1 MAGQSRDKL
10 NQYFQPGDVPTQTE
24 YGHLIDSSLNLADPN
39 LQIMSGTLS
48 ASNFIYNN
56 LFINGNSFAAVKILS
71 ITESNFFGSTASVNS
86 HSFIG
91 HLEQTS
97 ADIYG
102 NGENH
107 PSYFLNHVSV
117 GTTLS
122 NANLTVE
129 GNIIVHPTTNP
140 LRARG
145 INPQAPITVLNT
157 NAVNHSISSS
167 DLTLTKNLSA
177 SGYISASVFSIIP
190 NIGFVSQ
197 LTSSGII
204 SGGGALSGSYL
215 HVNNDTYV
223 KGNITSSKTGSFGY
237 IKSTTDINLTSGHA
251 SASTYRGRTG
261 KQIIE
266 YNDPSINIGTSTD
279 SLPVKIFGN
288 ITSSGI
294 SSSNLL
300 YTSLPNASGNNYK
313 TAVYDISSGQFYHTG
328 SYKAFEFIPDTDW
341 YPMDVNVT
349 VFNENNFDGT
359 KLTSSRAIQIT
370 ASSTIPA
377 FSLTNDEEEYDAP
390 LFLDSPIDTSITGL
404 TVNFLKNNTSKFII
418 TNHPENYSSTGN
430 KASKV
435 AIGNN
440 LSSLSGGGH
449 DFSFNDNDTCLSG
462 LATQL
467 GCTWKN

>member
-1 MAGQSRDKL
+1 MAVQSRDKL
-10 NQYFQPGDVPTQTE
+10 KQYFQPGDVPTQTE
-24 YGHLIDSSLNLADPN
+24 YGHLIDSPLNLADPN
-39 LQIMSGTLS
+39 LQIMSGALS
-48 ASNFIYNN
+48 ASNFFYNN
-56 LFINGNSFAAVKILS
+56 LFVNGNTFTAVKNLR
-71 ITESNFFGSTASVNS
+71 ITESNFFGSTASINS

-102 NGENH
+102 DGENH

-129 GNIIVHPTTNP
+129 GNINLYPTANP
-140 LRARG
+140 LRTRG

-177 SGYISASVFSIIP
+177 SGYISASVFSIVP

-223 KGNITSSKTGSFGY
+223 KGNITSPETGSFEY
-237 IKSTTDINLTSGHA
+237 INITNGDIAITNNAHAQTYKSRL
-251 SASTYRGRTG
+251 G
-261 KQIIE
+261 KQLIE
-266 YNDPSINIGTSTD
+266 YHTSSNHSRIEIGTDTD
-279 SLPVKIFGN
+279 KLPVKIFGN
-288 ITSSGI
+288 ITSSRI

-300 YTSLPNASGNNYK
+300 HVSLSNANGNNYK

-341 YPMDVNVT
+341 YPMDVNLT
-349 VFNENNFDGT
+349 AFNASNFDGT

-377 FSLTNDEEEYDAP
+377 FSLTNDEEEWDVPLFAGAP
-390 LFLDSPIDTSITGL
+390 LATSITGL
-404 TVNFLKNNTSKFII
+404 TVNFLRNNTSKFII
-418 TNHPENYSSTGN
+418 TNLPENHESTGN

-435 AIGNN
+435 AI
-440 LSSLSGGGH
+440 
-449 DFSFNDNDTCLSG
+449 
-462 LATQL
+462 
-467 GCTWKN
+467 